1 MTIECDKIIGY
12 LDEEIDKAFQNVDE
26 GSSKSDYDKGS
37 LDAYKKIKVYIE
49 KYIVSKTEEAEKRK
63 KVINEMVGAI
73 QTHFGDIFDAHIV
86 DPLNKEN

>member
-1 MTIECDKIIGY
+1 MTIECDKIIEY
-12 LDEEIDKAFQNVDE
+12 LDEEIDKAFQNVNE
-26 GSSKSDYDKGS
+26 GFPKSDYDKGS

-49 KYIVSKTEEAEKRK
+49 KYIASKTEEAEKRK
-63 KVINEMVGAI
+63 KVINETVKAI